1 MKIKKKRQKELSNF
15 KEKIEDFLDSD
26 SIPANATKFL
36 LMIVALGGVV
46 MGGAALPGILK
57 ILKSLNLSEEKTGF
71 NKKQISN
78 ALGSLKRQKL
88 IEIEKY
94 EDDKISVKLTNR
106 GKERVIKFSFDLLE
120 IKKPEKWDGKWR
132 IIIFDIPNK
141 YKQAREALRGKIKEL
156 GLRQLQKSVWIYPY
170 DCEDEILFVAEAF
183 EVQQYIEIITAER
196 LLHSNV
202 IKKHF
207 KKLL

>member
-1 MKIKKKRQKELSNF
+1 MLLIILQILC
-15 KEKIEDFLDSD
+15 LVYGV
-26 SIPANATKFL
+26 PAN
-36 LMIVALGGVV
+36 
-46 MGGAALPGILK
+46 
-57 ILKSLNLSEEKTGF
+57 
-71 NKKQISN
+71 
-78 ALGSLKRQKL
+78 
-88 IEIEKY
+88 
-94 EDDKISVKLTNR
+94 KISVKLTNR

-141 YKQAREALRGKIKEL
+141 YKQAREALRCKIKEL

-183 EVQQYIEIITAER
+183 EVQKYIEIITAER